1 MTVRSAPSGMR
12 ATADP
17 AGTITLEVPA
27 DAALG
32 SVTVTYFV
40 KDAYGAT
47 SNTATVRVT
56 VTR

>member
-1 MTVRSAPSGMR
+1 MR